1 MPIPDAD
8 PGGGCSGSVS
18 RKANSRCLPK
28 VGASSSWKRS
38 SPGAQVP
45 AGLGWD
51 PVGPRQRGRQGFK
64 AAQGGLQG
72 LGSDE
77 GEDGLAWPSRGQRVT
92 APTLLPS
99 CCSASFAAIPANGS
113 LQPARHIPGC
123 SGHLALPSLPQRWE
137 MESVLPVP
145 SPPVPSLSR
154 PCHHLLCRH
163 LSCPCHHLLCHH
175 LLCHHLSSPCHH
187 LLCHHCPACAITCPP
202 HAITSC
208 AITVLPVPSPAHAIT
223 CPPRAITSC
232 AITVLPMP

>member
-145 SPPVPSLSR
+145 SPPVPSPPVPSPVLPLPS
-154 PCHHLLCRH
+154 PPVPS
-163 LSCPCHHLLCHH
+163 LSC
-175 LLCHHLSSPCHH
+175 LCHHLSSPCHH
-187 LLCHHCPACAITCPP
+187 LLCHHCPACAITGPCHHLSSPC
-202 HAITSC
+202 HHLLC
-208 AITVLPVPSPAHAIT
+208 HHCPAHAMT
-223 CPPRAITSC
+223 LALLCRTQGVPLPGAVTS
-232 AITVLPMP
+232 